1 MLNLVLLFCN
11 VMGLL
16 INPAASCQ
24 RASGKFEVLALTA
37 GCIAALQ
44 AGGERQAL
52 PSSCDGLGGRMGLP
66 TYRGS

>member
-24 RASGKFEVLALTA
+24 GASGKFEVLALTT
-37 GCIAALQ
+37 GCTAALQ

-52 PSSCDGLGGRMGLP
+52 SSICDGLGGRMSLP